1 MDEGTY
7 ANKNRN
13 KKALILMLSVVL
25 VSLVAIAVVAAHRFY
40 IRLPQSRLFYA
51 WKKWMKCITTERLLA
66 LTGPPS

>member
-1 MDEGTY
+1 MKGHMRIKTGI
-7 ANKNRN
+7 

-51 WKKWMKCITTERLLA
+51 WKKVDEVYYDRTFA
-66 LTGPPS
+66 

>member
-25 VSLVAIAVVAAHRFY
+25 VSLVAIAAHRFY